1 MKLNLFYLTHSIDSL
16 IKIFKLYFNL
26 RITYLIVT

>member
-1 MKLNLFYLTHSIDSL
+1 MKLNLFSLTHSIDSL
-16 IKIFKLYFNL
+16 LKKNKLYFNL

>member
-16 IKIFKLYFNL
+16 VKNKLYFNL